1 MFSFFSGLLIFSVF
15 RREEGEE
22 GSTIPKIKRKFIV
35 RRVRVGMKHVVR
47 RVARPNGKFI
57 LQNLLAFDLSCV
69 EPAGFFFFFLK
80 KEGIECAYIYIARWY
95 VLSRIKNNARLRPVE
110 PALVMRKKSLMSP
123 NICLLLSIKDSFTVI
138 Y

>member
-1 MFSFFSGLLIFSVF
+1 MTVLRCPFRSSIARLLTSFRYPTLFSFFSGLLIFSVF

-69 EPAGFFFFFLK
+69 EPAGFSFFFK
-80 KEGIECAYIYIARWY
+80 REGIECIYLYCAMIRAESDR
-95 VLSRIKNNARLRPVE
+95 E
-110 PALVMRKKSLMSP
+110 
-123 NICLLLSIKDSFTVI
+123 
-138 Y
+138 

>member
-1 MFSFFSGLLIFSVF
+1 MTVLRCPFRSSIARLLTSFRYPTLFSFFSGLLIFSVF

-57 LQNLLAFDLSCV
+57 LQDLLAFGLSCV
-69 EPAGFFFFFLK
+69 EPAGFSFFF
-80 KEGIECAYIYIARWY
+80 
-95 VLSRIKNNARLRPVE
+95 
-110 PALVMRKKSLMSP
+110 
-123 NICLLLSIKDSFTVI
+123 
-138 Y
+138 